1 MVKCD
6 YAAFILVV
14 MKNLCIYWYF
24 PLIINLHSIKA
35 MSLSHKDRACSFSS
49 AQDLKIKAE
58 IFCLVER
65 NIDVVGGLAWE
76 R

>member
-1 MVKCD
+1 MN
-6 YAAFILVV
+6 ASILVSIA

-35 MSLSHKDRACSFSS
+35 TSLSHKDRACPFSS

-58 IFCLVER
+58 IFCSVER
-65 NIDVVGGLAWE
+65 NIDVVSGLAWE